1 MGNVMRKGD
10 KNSDWKHLIPTK
22 VCFHTRKCHKSKDK
36 DKHMIS
42 LRLLTMIDEVQQLL
56 APCSHN
62 PIYARTNT
70 LRYVLELYKN
80 YPQSTKNNTTKKHSP
95 PNSILPQKEKKRK

>member
-56 APCSHN
+56 
-62 PIYARTNT
+62 T